1 MPPSAALL
9 AGEKLNSRPSSRL
22 GARNTKSSWP
32 STRIADAF
40 CPSPLVEYT
49 TRRLLPESTT
59 YNSLAEASA
68 ELGKLNVLL
77 RGSGKSRFGLLA
89 AYPNCPRGPVE
100 EMA

>member
-1 MPPSAALL
+1 MPPSALLL

-40 CPSPLVEYT
+40 WPSPFVEYT

-59 YNSLAEASA
+59 YNSLAVASA
-68 ELGKLNVLL
+68 KLGKLNVLL
-77 RGSGKSRFGLLA
+77 RGSGKSRS
-89 AYPNCPRGPVE
+89 E
-100 EMA
+100 ERRVGKECTSRWSPYH